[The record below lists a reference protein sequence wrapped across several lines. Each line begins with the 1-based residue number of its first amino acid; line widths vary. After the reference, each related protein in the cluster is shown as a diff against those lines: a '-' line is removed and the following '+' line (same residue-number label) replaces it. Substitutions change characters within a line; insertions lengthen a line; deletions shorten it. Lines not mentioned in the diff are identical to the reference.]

1 MKKPPQNGKQMLAAM
16 HARALRLAK
25 ENLREMVNQQLQ
37 YYRSQGLEAEITPQI
52 QNLLSSSSFRTR
64 TVNRMNTLAT
74 NPEKVRQYI
83 YATNKET
90 GEVVSGEAA
99 IARYNRYATS
109 KIAKPASQVKIVLDN
124 FVDAVEEMFYDNGA
138 YQNFVNVLHQLVGQ
152 DYSSVS
158 EQEWTQYNN
167 GRYMTE
173 HDKNY
178 VIYKSS
184 DNANARQSISNEL
197 ARLISQV
204 GENEAARRIV
214 KHAGDAYSSMVA
226 AAVTMY
232 PNIMRNAMET
242 IAVIFSEN
250 PDPRYVADMNEA
262 YAEQQGW
269 VTDEDL
275 EE

>member
-1 MKKPPQNGKQMLAAM
+1 MNARQQKAQM
-16 HARALRLAK
+16 HARALRAAK
-25 ENLREMVNQQLQ
+25 ESLMQAVNRQLQ
-37 YYRSQGLEAEITPQI
+37 SARAKGYEAEVTPQVLHLL
-52 QNLLSSSSFRTR
+52 NLEQFRQR
-64 TVNRMNTLAT
+64 DVQKMNRLANNPEKLKEYILAT
-74 NPEKVRQYI
+74 NS
-83 YATNKET
+83 ET
-90 GEVVSGEAA
+90 GEVVSGEVA

-124 FVDAVEEMFYDNGA
+124 FVDVVEEMFYDNGA

-152 DYSSVS
+152 DYSPVS

-242 IAVIFSEN
+242 IAAIFSEN